1 MRKFVLLSYLIVTVF
16 LLGCQDYSGD
26 FEDLKNRFNALQTEV
41 TTLKGIQ
48 SEIAS
53 LQNQLQGISTIQ
65 TEIVALKSQIE
76 GLASI
81 RTNINELETKITA
94 IESKLSEISEK
105 IDKSNANISSNSS
118 ANKELKAT
126 LVQIQQKLN
135 ELESRVDETLTAK
148 DLRALEDQIQ
158 DVKSDL
164 IERLSETSS
173 IYDEDI
179 EVNFSTAE
187 FILTNLSN
195 ITQINGNL
203 NINTNGLSAS
213 QLINIGDWISDIEL
227 ITGDLTVTH
236 LVPEREPFKFSAL
249 RSVRNL
255 KANQT
260 EAHYPRLSSS
270 GTISFHSRTERVDL
284 SNLTSGNFDSNEI
297 NLARGSLLDI
307 SSLENYSQ
315 NELSITLDG
324 RNSVL
329 RLNALKKIGSDNNT
343 GSLTIEGV
351 GEVELNI
358 SSLGS
363 LIVTDV
369 EILVARNLKGTDV
382 TINEDVDRITL
393 GTDATGDGIKEL
405 DLRGADDLEILVVKG
420 TYDTDWVPGT
430 DIIIPPSVEQA
441 TLENIHCV
449 VSRYDPS
456 HAEADEYQY
465 DVLKDNFDSLTLKGK
480 IHDVEIGGTAIEGE
494 LVLGH
499 NSPDGGY
506 LRIINNDDI
515 TKLSAPLLDGL
526 KVLEIQGNEELEQ
539 IDFPELVASASE
551 AEVKIG
557 GTGTDE
563 ANKLIATN
571 ITIALSENEQG
582 QGSERRGRISED
594 SSNPAGIVAL
604 KDFLIDAETVSV
616 YYDQAT
622 EYQPGRSDTTL
633 ETDVTITQ
641 DNAEEKLVVKETTH
655 SDASDNTDRTSW
667 LR

>member
-1 MRKFVLLSYLIVTVF
+1 MRKFFLPSCLVATVF
-16 LLGCQDYSGD
+16 ILGCQDYSSD
-26 FEDLKNRFNALQTEV
+26 FDALNNKFNALQSEV
-41 TTLKGIQ
+41 TSLKAIQ
-48 SEIAS
+48 SEITS
-53 LQNQLQGISTIQ
+53 LQNQLQGITTIQ
-65 TEIVALKSQIE
+65 TEITALKTEII

-81 RTNINELETKITA
+81 KSDVAELETKITA

-105 IDKSNANISSNSS
+105 IDKSNASISSNTT

-126 LVQIQQKLN
+126 LGQIQQKLN
-135 ELESRVDETLTAK
+135 TLESRVDETLTAN
-148 DLRALEDQIQ
+148 DLKGLEDQIQ

-164 IERLSETSS
+164 IDRLSQTSNVH
-173 IYDEDI
+173 DEDLD
-179 EVNFSTAE
+179 VTVSSAE
-187 FILTNLSN
+187 FILTNYSN
-195 ITQINGNL
+195 ITQIDADL
-203 NINTNGLSAS
+203 SINASGLSSS
-213 QLINIGDWISDIEL
+213 QLNDIGDWLSNIEL
-227 ITGDLTVTH
+227 ITGDLNVTH
-236 LVPEREPFKFSAL
+236 TVPERAPFEFDAL

-255 KANQT
+255 QANQT
-260 EAHYPRLSSS
+260 EAHYPRLKSA

-284 SNLTSGNFDSNEI
+284 SNLTSGSFDGNEI
-297 NLARGSLLDI
+297 NLSRGALLDL
-307 SSLENYSQ
+307 SSLENYAQ

-329 RLNALKKIGSDNNT
+329 RLNALNKIGSNNNN

-351 GEVELNI
+351 GEVELSI
-358 SSLGS
+358 SALRE

-369 EILVARNLKGTDV
+369 EILIARNLTGTDV
-382 TINEDVDRITL
+382 TINKDVDRITL
-393 GTDATGDGIKEL
+393 GTNATEDGIKEL
-405 DLRGADDLEILVVKG
+405 DLRTADDLEILVVKG

-456 HAEADEYQY
+456 HEEADEYQY
-465 DVLKDNFDSLTLKGK
+465 DVLKDNFESLTLKGK

-499 NSPDGGY
+499 DSPDGGY

-515 TKLSAPLLDGL
+515 TKVSAPSLDGL

-539 IDFPELVASASE
+539 IDFPRLVSSASE
-551 AEVKIG
+551 SEVKIG
-557 GTGTDE
+557 GAGTDE
-563 ANKLIATN
+563 ANNLTATN
-571 ITIALSENEQG
+571 ITVALTENEQG
-582 QGSERRGRISED
+582 QGSERSGRILED

-622 EYQPGRSDTTL
+622 EYQPGRSDATL
-633 ETDVTITQ
+633 ETDITITQ
-641 DNAEEKLVVKETTH
+641 DNTEAKLVVKETTN
-655 SDASDNTDRTSW
+655 SDESDNTDRTSW

>member
-1 MRKFVLLSYLIVTVF
+1 MRKFILPSYLIVTVF
-16 LLGCQDYSGD
+16 LLGCQDYSSD

-53 LQNQLQGISTIQ
+53 LKNQLQGISTIQ

-105 IDKSNANISSNSS
+105 LDRSNANISSNSS

-135 ELESRVDETLTAK
+135 ELASRVDETLTVK

-164 IERLSETSS
+164 IDRLSETSS
-173 IYDEDI
+173 IYDGDLEA
-179 EVNFSTAE
+179 VNFSTAE
-187 FILTNLSN
+187 FILTNHSN
-195 ITQINGNL
+195 ITQINGDL
-203 NINTNGLSAS
+203 NINTNGLSAT
-213 QLINIGDWISDIEL
+213 QLINLGNWVSDIEL

-236 LVPEREPFKFSAL
+236 LAPEREPFKFSAL

-255 KANQT
+255 KAIQT

-297 NLARGSLLDI
+297 NLTRASLLDI

-329 RLNALKKIGSDNNT
+329 RLNALKNIGSDNNT

-382 TINEDVDRITL
+382 TINEDVERITL

-480 IHDVEIGGTAIEGE
+480 IHDVEIGGTALEGE

-539 IDFPELVASASE
+539 VDFPELVASASE

-557 GTGTDE
+557 GAGTDE
-563 ANKLIATN
+563 ANKLIASN

-641 DNAEEKLVVKETTH
+641 GSAEEKLVVKETTN
-655 SDASDNTDRTSW
+655 SDNTDRTSW